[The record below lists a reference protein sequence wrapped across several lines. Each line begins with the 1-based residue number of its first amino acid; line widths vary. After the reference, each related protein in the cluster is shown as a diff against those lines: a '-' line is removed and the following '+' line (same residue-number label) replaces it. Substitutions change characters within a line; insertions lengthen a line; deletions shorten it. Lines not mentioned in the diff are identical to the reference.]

1 MHLSDRKERDKQIR
15 QDDILR
21 AAERIFARRGYYKA
35 TIQDIAGEAQ
45 YAVGTLYLYFK
56 DKQSLYL
63 TLIEKKFSD
72 LISIVKNK
80 VDGTKDIKGKIEV
93 LIEEQ
98 LSYFEENQD
107 FFRIY
112 FSERGGLR
120 WTIKDRISQS
130 AVEKFMRY
138 LDYIATL
145 IKKAQEKNLIRMDL
159 EPRRVAYILASM
171 LNAVILPWLKRES
184 SKKGGLKNMSAFVM
198 DVFLNGVAKK

>member
-1 MHLSDRKERDKQIR
+1 VHLSDRKERDKQIR

-21 AAERIFARRGYYKA
+21 AAERIFATRGYYKA

-63 TLIEKKFSD
+63 TLIEKKFID

-145 IKKAQEKNLIRMDL
+145 IKKAQEKNLIRTDL

>member
-21 AAERIFARRGYYKA
+21 AAERIFATRGYYKA

>member
-1 MHLSDRKERDKQIR
+1 VHLSDRKERDKQIR

-21 AAERIFARRGYYKA
+21 AAERIFATRGYYKA

-145 IKKAQEKNLIRMDL
+145 IKKAQEKNLIRTDL

>member
-1 MHLSDRKERDKQIR
+1 VHLSDRKERDKQIR

-21 AAERIFARRGYYKA
+21 AAERIFATRGYYKA